1 MYKINE
7 VFYTLQGEG
16 AHSGIPAV
24 FVRFSGCNLR
34 CPWCDTEFTS
44 FTPMTADEIVSTA
57 LSLYEADTQ
66 GRRRMMVLTGG
77 EPSLQVDD
85 ALIAALHAAGFYIC
99 IETNGTRP
107 LPAGIDWI
115 TCSPKITNYQTVSP
129 QNGMEKCL
137 DLALRT
143 EGIVGNVVPTIDHLD
158 GRGTNYQLP
167 ITNSHPLA
175 LRKVNEV
182 KVVFT
187 GDYDP
192 NIWREHLE
200 AEHWLLQPLRYTGEW
215 LLQSNVDEWEDDR
228 NDNLADTVQYIL
240 AHPFWR
246 LSVQLHKIV
255 GLR

>member
-34 CPWCDTEFTS
+34 CPWCDTEFS
-44 FTPMTADEIVSTA
+44 EFTEMTADEIVREA
-57 LSLYEADTQ
+57 LSLYDIPNE
-66 GRRRMMVLTGG
+66 RRKMLVLTGG
-77 EPSLQVDD
+77 EPSLQVDAPLID
-85 ALIAALHAAGFYIC
+85 ALHQAGFYIC

-107 LPAGIDWI
+107 LPDGIDWI
-115 TCSPKITNYQTVSP
+115 TCSPKMVYQSEGRSISETVYQRS
-129 QNGMEKCL
+129 GLSAKRSS
-137 DLALRT
+137 LALKR
-143 EGIVGNVVPTIDHLD
+143 
-158 GRGTNYQLP
+158 
-167 ITNSHPLA
+167 
-175 LRKVNEV
+175 VNEV

-187 GDYDP
+187 GTYDP
-192 NIWREHLE
+192 EIWRSQLE

-215 LLQSNVDEWEDDR
+215 LLNNCDAFEDDR
-228 NDNLADTVQYIL
+228 NDNLDDTARYIL
-240 AHPFWR
+240 SHPFWR

>member
-34 CPWCDTEFTS
+34 CPWCDTEFS
-44 FTPMTADEIVSTA
+44 EFTEMSADEIVREA
-57 LSLYEADTQ
+57 LSLYDIPNE
-66 GRRRMMVLTGG
+66 RRKMLVLTGG
-77 EPSLQVDD
+77 EPSLQVD
-85 ALIAALHAAGFYIC
+85 APLIDALHAAGFYIC

-107 LPAGIDWI
+107 LPDGIDWI
-115 TCSPKITNYQTVSP
+115 TCSPKMVYQSEGRSISETVYQRS
-129 QNGMEKCL
+129 GLSAKRSS
-137 DLALRT
+137 LALKR
-143 EGIVGNVVPTIDHLD
+143 
-158 GRGTNYQLP
+158 
-167 ITNSHPLA
+167 
-175 LRKVNEV
+175 VNEV

-187 GDYDP
+187 GTYDP
-192 NIWREHLE
+192 EIWRSQLE

-215 LLQSNVDEWEDDR
+215 LLNNCDAFEDDR
-228 NDNLADTVQYIL
+228 NDNLDDTVRYIL
-240 AHPFWR
+240 SHPFWR